1 MAQPDRVEAYARAFF
16 EVARTE
22 RRVEAVENDLFR
34 FSRAFDANDQLRM
47 ALSDRTVPAER
58 RVAVIEELMGGAALP
73 TSVGL
78 VAMVV
83 GADRAGDLP
92 AIVDRFLEL
101 SAAARQRDVAEVRSA
116 VPLDDQMQERLA
128 RALGEAVGK
137 QVEVKVVVDPTVLGG
152 VMARVGDIVIDGTIR
167 HRLEELKERIA
178 S

>member
-1 MAQPDRVEAYARAFF
+1 VAQPERVEAYARAFF

-34 FSRAFDANDQLRM
+34 FSRTFDANDELRM

-116 VPLDDQMQERLA
+116 VPLDDEMQERLA